1 MSKSF
6 NNFNSEK
13 SKVLNAAE
21 SGMTKACLKFQAD
34 TMALTHIDTG
44 ALRRSWTF
52 GVENNNGVVEGAV
65 GSNLEYAPYEDDYH
79 GNLSTALN
87 KNVSSYLKTV
97 ADEIKS
103 AVGG

>member
-1 MSKSF
+1 MPKNI
-6 NNFNSEK
+6 NNFESEMN
-13 SKVLNAAE
+13 KVLNAAE

-44 ALRRSWTF
+44 ALRRSWTY
-52 GVENNNGVVEGAV
+52 GVENNDGVIEGAV
-65 GSNLEYAPYEDDYH
+65 GSDLEYAPYEDDYH
-79 GNLSTALN
+79 GNLSTAFN
-87 KNVSSYLKTV
+87 NNADSYLQTV